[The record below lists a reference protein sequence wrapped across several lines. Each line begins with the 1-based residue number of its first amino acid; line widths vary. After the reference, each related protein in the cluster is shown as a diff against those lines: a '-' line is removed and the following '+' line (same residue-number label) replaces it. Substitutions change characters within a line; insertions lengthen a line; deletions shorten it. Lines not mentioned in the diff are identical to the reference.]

1 MIPEKA
7 FEKNDIIITK
17 KSNTN
22 DKNESI
28 NKEKISEEI
37 NKKYNK
43 KFVCNHGCHHIFKS
57 MKQKLLHHDKLDNL
71 CHIEKINILI
81 LLEQF
86 NICINNLI
94 PNEEEREKYKE
105 YILLL
110 KKYKNSKHKM
120 TDQAQFEAILHL
132 K

>member
-1 MIPEKA
+1 MIPERA
-7 FEKNDIIITK
+7 FEKNDIIISK

-37 NKKYNK
+37 NKKYKK

-94 PNEEEREKYKE
+94 PNEEEKEKYKE

>member
-1 MIPEKA
+1 MIPEKV
-7 FEKNDIIITK
+7 FEKNDIIISK

>member
-7 FEKNDIIITK
+7 FEKNDIIISK

-110 KKYKNSKHKM
+110 KKYKNSKYKM

>member
-1 MIPEKA
+1 MIPERA
-7 FEKNDIIITK
+7 FEKNDIIISK

-94 PNEEEREKYKE
+94 PNEEEREKYEE

>member
-7 FEKNDIIITK
+7 FEKNDIIISK

>member
-1 MIPEKA
+1 MIPERA
-7 FEKNDIIITK
+7 FEKNDIIISK

>member
-1 MIPEKA
+1 MIPERA
-7 FEKNDIIITK
+7 FEKNDIIISK

-120 TDQAQFEAILHL
+120 TNQAQFEAILHL

>member
-1 MIPEKA
+1 MIPERA
-7 FEKNDIIITK
+7 FEKNDIIISK

-120 TDQAQFEAILHL
+120 TDQAQFEAILNL

>member
-7 FEKNDIIITK
+7 FEKNEIIIPIK
-17 KSNTN
+17 INTN
-22 DKNESI
+22 DKRETTNKEIDSEDI
-28 NKEKISEEI
+28 NKIF
-37 NKKYNK
+37 NK
-43 KFVCNHGCHHIFKS
+43 KFVCDHGCHHIFKS
-57 MKQKLLHHDKLDNL
+57 MRQKLLHHDKLDEL

>member
-7 FEKNDIIITK
+7 FEKNDIIISK

-120 TDQAQFEAILHL
+120 TNQAQFEAILHL

>member
-1 MIPEKA
+1 MIPERA
-7 FEKNDIIITK
+7 FEKNDIIISK

-110 KKYKNSKHKM
+110 KKYKNLKHKM

>member
-1 MIPEKA
+1 MIPEKV
-7 FEKNDIIITK
+7 FEKNDIIISK

-120 TDQAQFEAILHL
+120 TNQAQFEAILHL

>member
-1 MIPEKA
+1 
-7 FEKNDIIITK
+7 
-17 KSNTN
+17 
-22 DKNESI
+22 
-28 NKEKISEEI
+28 
-37 NKKYNK
+37 
-43 KFVCNHGCHHIFKS
+43 